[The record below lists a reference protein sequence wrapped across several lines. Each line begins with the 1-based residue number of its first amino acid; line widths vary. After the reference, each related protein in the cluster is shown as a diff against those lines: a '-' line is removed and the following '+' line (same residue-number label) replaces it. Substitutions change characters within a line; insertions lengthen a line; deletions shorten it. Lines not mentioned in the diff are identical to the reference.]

1 MTNKLSVLFLLSLF
15 LWKWPLSAVASYKKE
30 TVHPAFITSN
40 TSRMVVQRIVS
51 TAAHT
56 QLDVELY
63 GEEGTTVSLSWNTYL
78 RTPLQVCSLREADI
92 PIGVTDASRRFPA
105 SGRLKATLSFE
116 PLPEGIHSFDVV
128 EGDAGWTIWGLQ
140 LHAAEPYVYLPDFL
154 QKESA
159 RMPEAPLP
167 ELPAAPGRGMVNGY
181 LLGYD
186 ASMMEV
192 EASLVY
198 HDGRSA
204 EPVRRPIALR
214 SDGSFHVE
222 MLLPCPDTVR
232 LYLNRASLPLL
243 LVPGREF
250 TVYLHLPR
258 LSMSA
263 VPDARP
269 EWKKVR
275 KCWFD
280 GVAAAANEQLAAGR
294 MPEEWLCMRAAL
306 SEQVWIAYAEQKR
319 QLQEAMQ
326 RQVGAMAVPVVAQ
339 LPADVSGED
348 VLRQLLAPYRGR
360 QVLVDCWATW
370 CGPCR
375 KTLPLMR
382 PLKQRLKGK
391 VVFLYVTGASSPE
404 MAWRE
409 SLKKIPGV
417 HYRLTEAQWADL
429 CRTMGIDRIPA
440 YLIFSPEG
448 TLKRRFIGFPGVDE
462 LEREL
467 GRP

>member
-1 MTNKLSVLFLLSLF
+1 MTNRLSVLLFLFLF
-15 LWKWPLSAVASYKKE
+15 LWKWPLSAAASYKKE
-30 TVHPAFITSN
+30 TVHPCFITSN

-63 GEEGTTVSLSWNTYL
+63 GEAGTAVALSWNTYL

-92 PIGVTDASRRFPA
+92 PIGTADDSRCFPA
-105 SGRLKATLSFE
+105 SGRLRATLSFE

-140 LHAAEPYVYLPDFL
+140 LNAAEPYVYLPDFL
-154 QKESA
+154 QTESS
-159 RMPEAPLP
+159 RMPEEPLP
-167 ELPAAPGRGMVNGY
+167 EMSAAPGKGLLNGY

-204 EPVRRPIALR
+204 DPVRRPIALR

-243 LVPGREF
+243 LVPDREL

-258 LSMSA
+258 ISMSA
-263 VPDARP
+263 VLDVRP
-269 EWKKVR
+269 EWKNVR

-280 GVAAAANEQLAAGR
+280 GAAAAANEQLAVGR
-294 MPEEWLCMRAAL
+294 VPEAWLRMRAAL
-306 SEQVWIAYAEQKR
+306 SEQVWTAYTEQKQ
-319 QLQEAMQ
+319 QLREAMR
-326 RQVGAMAVPVVAQ
+326 RQVGAMADPVVEQ
-339 LPADVSGED
+339 LPTDVSGED
-348 VLRQLLAPYRGR
+348 VLRQLLAPYRG
-360 QVLVDCWATW
+360 QEVLVDCWATW

-375 KTLPLMR
+375 KALPLMR
-382 PLKQRLKGK
+382 PLKQQLKGK

-417 HYRLTEAQWADL
+417 HYRLTEAQWTDF
-429 CRTMGIDRIPA
+429 CRSVQVDRIPS
-440 YLIFSPEG
+440 YLIVSPEG
-448 TLKRRFIGFPGVDE
+448 EITRRFLGFPGVDE
-462 LEREL
+462 LLREL
-467 GRP
+467 K

>member
-1 MTNKLSVLFLLSLF
+1 M
-15 LWKWPLSAVASYKKE
+15 
-30 TVHPAFITSN
+30 
-40 TSRMVVQRIVS
+40 QRIVS

-63 GEEGTTVSLSWNTYL
+63 GEAGTAVALSWNTYL

-92 PIGVTDASRRFPA
+92 PIGTADDARCFPA

-140 LHAAEPYVYLPDFL
+140 LNAAEPYVYLPDFL
-154 QKESA
+154 QTESS
-159 RMPEAPLP
+159 RMPEEPLL
-167 ELPAAPGRGMVNGY
+167 EMSVAPGKGLLNGY

-192 EASLVY
+192 EASLLY

-204 EPVRRPIALR
+204 DPVRRPIALR

-243 LVPGREF
+243 LVPDKEL

-258 LSMSA
+258 ISMSA
-263 VPDARP
+263 VPDACP
-269 EWKKVR
+269 EWKKMR

-280 GVAAAANEQLAAGR
+280 GAAAAANEQLAVGR
-294 MPEEWLCMRAAL
+294 VPEAWLRMRAAL
-306 SEQVWIAYAEQKR
+306 SEQVWTAYTEQKL
-319 QLQEAMQ
+319 QLHEAM
-326 RQVGAMAVPVVAQ
+326 RHQVGAMADPVVEQ
-339 LPADVSGED
+339 LPTDVSGED
-348 VLRQLLAPYRGR
+348 VVRQLLAPYRG
-360 QVLVDCWATW
+360 QKVLVDCWATW

-375 KTLPLMR
+375 KALPLMR
-382 PLKQRLKGK
+382 PLKQQLKGK

-417 HYRLTEAQWADL
+417 HYRLTEAQWTYF
-429 CRTMGIDRIPA
+429 CRSVQVDRIPS
-440 YLIFSPEG
+440 YLIVSPEG
-448 TLKRRFIGFPGVDE
+448 EITRRFLGFPGVDE
-462 LEREL
+462 LLRAL
-467 GRP
+467 K